1 MPLRFFKYSLVGAS
15 GVLINLGSLYLARNY
30 LFSRVEGDILGFDLK
45 LNLSLIT
52 AIFCSI
58 VSNFLLNKKWT
69 WADKKFKKN
78 PYSFS
83 LHNNLFLKY
92 IAACSVSISMQFIV
106 TNLLVMWGAQYL
118 ISNFIAIG
126 LAAVFGYLINHKI
139 TFVER

>member
-1 MPLRFFKYSLVGAS
+1 MPLRFLKYSIVGAS

-30 LFSRVEGDILGFDLK
+30 LFSRVDGDVFGFDLR

-52 AIFCSI
+52 AIFFSI

-69 WADKKFKKN
+69 WADKNFKKHRQF
-78 PYSFS
+78 SFA
-83 LHNNLFLKY
+83 NNLFLKY
-92 IAACSVSISMQFIV
+92 LAACSVSISMQLIV
-106 TNLLVMWGAQYL
+106 TNLLVLWGIQYI

-126 LAAVFGYLINHKI
+126 SAAVFGYLINHKI